1 MKPKY
6 YLPLPN
12 HPELIDQDKTRYR
25 NVVQWRY
32 DTSVH
37 GRFLERDRLVRSA
50 TRETERLTSVDRR
63 FRGAVIGICL
73 IVISLYITV
82 FELGLLDQV
91 YVDLFLK

>member
-50 TRETERLTSVDRR
+50 TRDTEFTSDDRK
-63 FRGAVIGICL
+63 FKGAVIGLCL
-73 IVISLYITV
+73 IALALFIAVLE
-82 FELGLLDQV
+82 FGLLDQV
-91 YVDLFLK
+91 YIDLFLK